1 MSVITVSR
9 QMASHGCETAAQVA
23 RTLDFRFV
31 DREIINRA
39 AEGAGVPK
47 IALQEI
53 AYEGRRNVVDRILG
67 GLNAMPPV
75 PQTAEAWRREAAAS
89 VARPFGGIFSPV
101 LPAVGVTLKDYVDVV
116 EMVIRDLAREG
127 EVVIVGRGSQVLL
140 RDTPGALHVQVVAPF
155 DYRVATLARREEV
168 TEAEASKRVR
178 ASDQAR
184 RDYLRRYHRVD
195 WLDPTL
201 YDMVLNTAK
210 IPPPMAADIV
220 VEAFQKLAAEDHG

>member
-23 RTLDFRFV
+23 RMLDFRFI
-31 DREIINRA
+31 DREIIHRA
-39 AEGAGVPK
+39 AEEAGVPK

-67 GLNAMPPV
+67 ALNAMPPV

-101 LPAVGVTLKDYVDVV
+101 LPSFGVTLKDYVDVV

-127 EVVIVGRGSQVLL
+127 DVVIVGRGSQVLL
-140 RDTPGALHVQVVAPF
+140 RDTPRALHVQVVAPF
-155 DYRVATLARREEV
+155 DYRVTTLAKREEV
-168 TEAEASKRVR
+168 TEGEASKRVR

-201 YDMVLNTAK
+201 YDIVINTSK
-210 IPPPMAADIV
+210 IPPPMAAGII